1 MKGGSSMIIKKYKNR
16 KYYSVDKS
24 KFVDQEF
31 IINLIKVD
39 VELIIL
45 DNDNKDI
52 TVPEVLK
59 LFRKELSKKEKS

>member
-1 MKGGSSMIIKKYKNR
+1 MMIIKKYKNR
-16 KYYSVDKS
+16 KYYSVEKS

-39 VELIIL
+39 EELIIL

-59 LFRKELSKKEKS
+59 LFRKELKKKE

>member
-1 MKGGSSMIIKKYKNR
+1 MIIKKYKNR
-16 KYYSVDKS
+16 KYYSVEKS

-39 VELIIL
+39 GELIIL

-59 LFRKELSKKEKS
+59 LFRKELKKKE

>member
-1 MKGGSSMIIKKYKNR
+1 MIIKKYKNR
-16 KYYSVDKS
+16 KYYSVEKS

-39 VELIIL
+39 EELIIL

-59 LFRKELSKKEKS
+59 LFRKELKKKE